1 METTEYTEY
10 TEKGQARLGVVR
22 HLALEF
28 ISLLVVPSSFRVFSV
43 FRGLLHLVNMPARS
57 GDLGQHFFGLTGD
70 PC

>member
-28 ISLLVVPSSFRVFSV
+28 ISLLVVPSSFRVFRV
-43 FRGLLHLVNMPARS
+43 FRGLLHLVNNGCPEL
-57 GDLGQHFFGLTGD
+57 DLITTDFELLGL
-70 PC
+70 